1 MQAFLHSHNRPQ
13 LSLHEEMVRREKER
27 EREEQHRQQAEVE
40 ASRLR
45 EEERV
50 HGGTIPTIAL
60 TGTVWSCIQC
70 MYSHPDYCLLMYSHP
85 DCCLLMYSHP
95 DCCLLM
101 RLH

>member
-1 MQAFLHSHNRPQ
+1 MIFDFCRGSKISVMQFQRARALVVHDCCSVCCLLLQAFLHSHNRPQ

-60 TGTVWSCIQC
+60 TGTA
-70 MYSHPDYCLLMYSHP
+70 
-85 DCCLLMYSHP
+85 
-95 DCCLLM
+95 
-101 RLH
+101 